1 MLFIKPILCIEKIK
15 GNVMRFDNDIIG
27 LLLFFFAIFC
37 GLWAQK
43 TQRNYWLWFI
53 TGFFFAPEGVRIF
66 V

>member
-1 MLFIKPILCIEKIK
+1 
-15 GNVMRFDNDIIG
+15 MRYDNDVIG

-53 TGFFFAPEGVRIF
+53 AGFIFAPITGVVLLIKNASHF
-66 V
+66 PK